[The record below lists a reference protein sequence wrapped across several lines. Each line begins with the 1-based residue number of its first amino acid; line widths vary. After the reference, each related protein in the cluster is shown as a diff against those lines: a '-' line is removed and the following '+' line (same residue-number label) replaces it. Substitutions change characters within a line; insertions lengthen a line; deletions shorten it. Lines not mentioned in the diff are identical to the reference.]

1 MGKKGDA
8 TKQHIRTVAFQL
20 FAEFGYTRVTMQ
32 DICTKSGLSKGGL
45 YRHYEDKFQIFS
57 DVLLALQAGEAQRE
71 TDDMAQGIPAAEA
84 LNGFLQHVRQD
95 LNKAVP
101 NINIALYEFCVENKN
116 GIGAELL
123 AAQLQR
129 GTGILLSLIEYGV
142 SRGEFHVSSAKGVV
156 STILFLV
163 EGLRMANEVMELPEN
178 VVTDIFTQIKEMV
191 GIADARQVE

>member
-20 FAEFGYTRVTMQ
+20 FSEFGYTKVTMQ

-45 YRHYEDKFQIFS
+45 YRHYEEKNQIFS
-57 DVLLALQAGEAQRE
+57 DVLLALQAEEAQRE
-71 TDDMAQGIPAAEA
+71 THDMAQGIPAAEA

-142 SRGEFHVSSAKGVV
+142 SRGEFHVASAKGVV

-163 EGLRMANEVMELPEN
+163 EGLRMANEVMELPEA

-191 GIADARQVE
+191 GIADARQGE